1 MLYTARQQGQ
11 VAQLP
16 GFTGFAA
23 FYSRENYYL
32 TGRAYHA
39 GVPSASPAWLSFS
52 PAESPAGRKPG
63 TGRTSLVD
71 ITCVSAIVHTS
82 LALEA
87 REDVVI
93 WTCSVSGGGGSTP
106 TGGSYPGG
114 SYPDGSGGSYPSGSG
129 GSGGSGGPLAGEQ
142 YDDGSGNGYGG
153 YSPSGSNNNLTF
165 ATLAAQW
172 DVNPLAILKPCPGL
186 TDA

>member
-1 MLYTARQQGQ
+1 MSKRAGSPPSGVIIEVLHKGAVLSPGQLNQVFRVLYTAQQRGE

-93 WTCSVSGGGGSTP
+93 
-106 TGGSYPGG
+106 
-114 SYPDGSGGSYPSGSG
+114 
-129 GSGGSGGPLAGEQ
+129 
-142 YDDGSGNGYGG
+142 
-153 YSPSGSNNNLTF
+153 
-165 ATLAAQW
+165 
-172 DVNPLAILKPCPGL
+172 
-186 TDA
+186 